1 MEKYSYK
8 YVGAR
13 GQSVHI
19 IDNETKNE
27 MYVWRGVK
35 LLNKFYEDN
44 QLLKSLLNEEQL
56 REYNDIHHLK
66 ETLEIL
72 KQTII
77 YYEENKSQDSHLQKL
92 YNKRARILNELQKKL
107 VTMKKICVIY

>member
-1 MEKYSYK
+1 MDKYSYK

-19 IDNETKNE
+19 IDNETKKE
-27 MYVWRGVK
+27 MYVWRGVE
-35 LLNKFYEDN
+35 LLNKIYEDN

-56 REYNDIHHLK
+56 REYNYIHHLK

-72 KQTII
+72 KPTIQ
-77 YYEENKSQDSHLQKL
+77 YYEENKSQDPHLQKL
-92 YNKRARILNELQKKL
+92 YDKRARILNELQKK
-107 VTMKKICVIY
+107 VIL